1 MERGSA
7 ASNAHLPKARFSIPK
22 HVASRSFPT
31 ETVLLNLETGQY
43 HGLNP
48 TGGRM
53 FEVLGECGDFDEAA
67 TLLAGEF
74 EQPLETVTQDL
85 HELCVSLIQRGL
97 LETGPA

>member
-1 MERGSA
+1 VERGSA
-7 ASNAHLPKARFSIPK
+7 RSNAHLPKAGFTIPK
-22 HVASRSFPT
+22 HVASRAFPT

-53 FEVLGECGDFDEAA
+53 FEVLGECGDLDRAA
-67 TLLAGEF
+67 ALLASEF
-74 EQPLETVTQDL
+74 EQPMEAVTQDL
-85 HELCVSLIQRGL
+85 HELCASLIQRGL